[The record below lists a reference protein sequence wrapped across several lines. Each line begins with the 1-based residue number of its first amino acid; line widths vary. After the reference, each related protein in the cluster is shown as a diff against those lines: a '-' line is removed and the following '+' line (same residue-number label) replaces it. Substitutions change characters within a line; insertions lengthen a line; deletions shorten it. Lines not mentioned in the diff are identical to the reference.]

1 MPKPTKASR
10 SMDALDQEIRR
21 LRTKA
26 KGLEQE
32 IDENFTYFQQ
42 HSGSLFV
49 RSLLPRKMD
58 GEELTGYR
66 LLDRIMENERLQKV
80 LLRLADILAE
90 KFGEPEFVKIDV
102 EGFEINVLRGMSFRP
117 RYLSFEFGARRKGP
131 STVCLE
137 HLGDRNYRFRP
148 IVGRQYRFATP
159 EWMDLAEAKSWLEDF
174 SVDQAEYGDMFAH
187 RV

>member
-49 RSLLPRKMD
+49 RSLLPREMD

-66 LLDRIMENERLQKV
+66 LLDRIMENERLLNV
-80 LLRLADILAE
+80 LLRHADILAE
-90 KFGEPEFVKIDV
+90 K
-102 EGFEINVLRGMSFRP
+102 
-117 RYLSFEFGARRKGP
+117 
-131 STVCLE
+131 
-137 HLGDRNYRFRP
+137 LGDGLN
-148 IVGRQYRFATP
+148 
-159 EWMDLAEAKSWLEDF
+159 WM
-174 SVDQAEYGDMFAH
+174 VH
-187 RV
+187 RVFKK